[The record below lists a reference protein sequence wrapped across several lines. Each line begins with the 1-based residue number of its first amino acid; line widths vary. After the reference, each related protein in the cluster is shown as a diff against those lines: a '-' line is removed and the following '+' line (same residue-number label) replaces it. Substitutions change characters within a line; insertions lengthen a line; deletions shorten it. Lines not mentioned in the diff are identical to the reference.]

1 MVGRAGAPQPPLSV
15 SHRAAISCLEQEQK
29 VAQDDLGFLRWAHP
43 PPPRRTRA
51 PAAAGGSGGAA
62 EPRSPHAAESS
73 RTATDSRML
82 HLEFICSQM
91 DFLFQV

>member
-1 MVGRAGAPQPPLSV
+1 MVGRAGVPQPPLSV

-43 PPPRRTRA
+43 PPPRRTRC
-51 PAAAGGSGGAA
+51 SRREGGAA